1 MKAWI
6 FARKQ
11 WKLVVLYKYNRTP
24 VCLKKLVIELTM
36 KNIEYLKENEQA
48 VLHGVD
54 AINLLSCFKGTSTS
68 NIREMNFCS
77 VKRQWNEK
85 HKALWSKTYIQ
96 NFST

>member
-1 MKAWI
+1 
-6 FARKQ
+6 
-11 WKLVVLYKYNRTP
+11 
-24 VCLKKLVIELTM
+24 M

-77 VKRQWNEK
+77 VKRQ
-85 HKALWSKTYIQ
+85 
-96 NFST
+96 